1 MNGKF
6 QIITV
11 CVMILLCVGTAFGE
25 AQKWEIDKN
34 HSSIYFDVRH
44 TYVTVRGLFDDFS
57 GTVMFDPQNKDA
69 SRVDFEVKVASINTN
84 IPERDKHLRSAD
96 FFDASKYPEMTFKS
110 TNIKHIEDNQYVVEG
125 NLTVKDVTKQVAIP
139 FTYFGVRENPLKKGQ
154 RVAGFEAEFTINRLD
169 YNVGTGKFAEM
180 GVIGEEVSIVVALE
194 VLNDK

>member
-1 MNGKF
+1 
-6 QIITV
+6 
-11 CVMILLCVGTAFGE
+11 MIFLCVGSAYGE
-25 AQKWEIDKN
+25 AQEWEIDKN
-34 HSSIYFDVRH
+34 HSTIYFDVRH
-44 TYVTVRGLFDDFS
+44 TFVTVRGLFDGFK
-57 GTVMFDPQNKDA
+57 GTVVFDPENKDT
-69 SRVDFEVKVASINTN
+69 SHVEFKVKVASIDTN
-84 IPERDKHLRSAD
+84 IVKRDNHLRSED

-110 TNIKHIEDNQYVVEG
+110 TNIKHVEDNQYIVEG

>member
-1 MNGKF
+1 MNRKL

-11 CVMILLCVGTAFGE
+11 FVMIFLCVGTALGE
-25 AQKWEIDKN
+25 SQKWGIDKN

-69 SRVDFEVKVASINTN
+69 SRVNFEVKVASINTN
-84 IPERDKHLRSAD
+84 IAERDKHLRSAD